1 MGIMSIEHQKPT
13 KLMKTYLSSIV
24 DNRRSQKRQMTLMML
39 WKMLV
44 KIIRSHQLQDGI
56 TEELHTLIG
65 AHGQV

>member
-44 KIIRSHQLQDGI
+44 KIIRCDQL
-56 TEELHTLIG
+56 
-65 AHGQV
+65 